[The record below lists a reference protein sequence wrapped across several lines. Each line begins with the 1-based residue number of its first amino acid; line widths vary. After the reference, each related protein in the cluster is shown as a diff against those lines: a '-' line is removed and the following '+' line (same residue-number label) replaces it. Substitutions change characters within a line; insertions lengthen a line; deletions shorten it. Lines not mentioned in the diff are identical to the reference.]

1 MVRQSVIRITD
12 RKRRCAIFAVS
23 EPKASP
29 DLRPKTTEPIEKT
42 NLFVKPNAIEF
53 TRIAEAGKR
62 RTKFNDTMK
71 RIWMTTFLSLTLCAG
86 ACGGRARANDNP
98 PQEKTANPKV
108 YLTRTITPEAL
119 VRIYEALGREATGRV
134 AVKLSTGE
142 PGGHHFLQPAL
153 VAPLVHKVGGT
164 IVECN
169 TAYGGG
175 RARTADHLKA
185 AADHGFTAIAAV
197 DIMDAEGET
206 ALPVEGGRHLAEDYV
221 GKNFLNYDF
230 TVVLSH
236 FKGHAM
242 GGFGGSMKNI
252 AIGLASGRVGKR
264 QVHGVVDKIPES
276 WTDWPMKEPFMEL
289 MVDSAKATLDYFGK
303 HVTFINVLRR
313 MSVDCDCAG
322 VTAAE
327 PTIPDIGILASTDLL
342 AIDQASVDLVFNHES
357 NKDLVERMTSRHG
370 LRQLSGMAEKK
381 MGNPQYELITI
392 E

>member
-1 MVRQSVIRITD
+1 MTATNPQAPVIGSKNVTGLDVPGSRAKVFFTPVIDAEHLFKLYRRVNEGIYGRTAIKLHTGEKHGPNILPRDLVRDFQSRIPNSNIVETNTLYEGD
-12 RKRRCAIFAVS
+12 RY
-23 EPKASP
+23 
-29 DLRPKTTEPIEKT
+29 TTEGHRETLKVNGWDFCPVDILDEEGAVDLPVR
-42 NLFVKPNAIEF
+42 NGFHLDHV
-53 TRIAEAGKR
+53 
-62 RTKFNDTMK
+62 TM
-71 RIWMTTFLSLTLCAG
+71 
-86 ACGGRARANDNP
+86 
-98 PQEKTANPKV
+98 
-108 YLTRTITPEAL
+108 
-119 VRIYEALGREATGRV
+119 
-134 AVKLSTGE
+134 
-142 PGGHHFLQPAL
+142 GGH
-153 VAPLVHKVGGT
+153 
-164 IVECN
+164 IV
-169 TAYGGG
+169 
-175 RARTADHLKA
+175 
-185 AADHGFTAIAAV
+185 
-197 DIMDAEGET
+197 
-206 ALPVEGGRHLAEDYV
+206 
-221 GKNFLNYDF
+221 NYDSLI
-230 TVVLSH
+230 VLTH

-264 QVHGVVDKIPES
+264 QVHGVVDKIPAN
-276 WTDWPMKEPFMEL
+276 WMDWPSKEPFMEL

>member
-1 MVRQSVIRITD
+1 MTATNPQAPVIGSKNVTGLDVPGSRAKVFFTPVIDAEHLFKLYRRVNEGIYGRTAIKLHTGEKHGPNILPRDLVRDFQSRIPNSNIVETNTLYEGD
-12 RKRRCAIFAVS
+12 RY
-23 EPKASP
+23 
-29 DLRPKTTEPIEKT
+29 TTEGHRETLKVNGWDFCPVDILDEEGGVDLPVR
-42 NLFVKPNAIEF
+42 NGFHLDRV
-53 TRIAEAGKR
+53 
-62 RTKFNDTMK
+62 TM
-71 RIWMTTFLSLTLCAG
+71 
-86 ACGGRARANDNP
+86 
-98 PQEKTANPKV
+98 
-108 YLTRTITPEAL
+108 
-119 VRIYEALGREATGRV
+119 
-134 AVKLSTGE
+134 
-142 PGGHHFLQPAL
+142 GGH
-153 VAPLVHKVGGT
+153 
-164 IVECN
+164 IV
-169 TAYGGG
+169 
-175 RARTADHLKA
+175 
-185 AADHGFTAIAAV
+185 
-197 DIMDAEGET
+197 
-206 ALPVEGGRHLAEDYV
+206 
-221 GKNFLNYDF
+221 NYDSLI
-230 TVVLSH
+230 VLTH

>member
-1 MVRQSVIRITD
+1 MTATNPQAPVIGSKNVTGLDVPGSRAKVFFTPVIDAEHLFKLYRRVNEGIYGRTAIKLHTGEKHGPNILPRDLVRDFQSRIPNSNIVETNTLYEGD
-12 RKRRCAIFAVS
+12 RY
-23 EPKASP
+23 
-29 DLRPKTTEPIEKT
+29 TTEGHRE
-42 NLFVKPNAIEF
+42 
-53 TRIAEAGKR
+53 
-62 RTKFNDTMK
+62 
-71 RIWMTTFLSLTLCAG
+71 TL
-86 ACGGRARANDNP
+86 
-98 PQEKTANPKV
+98 KV
-108 YLTRTITPEAL
+108 NGWDFCP
-119 VRIYEALGREATGRV
+119 
-134 AVKLSTGE
+134 
-142 PGGHHFLQPAL
+142 
-153 VAPLVHKVGGT
+153 
-164 IVECN
+164 
-169 TAYGGG
+169 
-175 RARTADHLKA
+175 
-185 AADHGFTAIAAV
+185 V
-197 DIMDAEGET
+197 DILDEEGGVD
-206 ALPVEGGRHLAEDYV
+206 LPVRNGFHLDHV
-221 GKNFLNYDF
+221 TMSGHIVNYDSLI
-230 TVVLSH
+230 VLTH

>member
-1 MVRQSVIRITD
+1 MSRVPARKCSLNEGIYGRTAIKLHTGEKHGPNILPRDLVRDFQSRIPNSNIVETNTLYEGD
-12 RKRRCAIFAVS
+12 RY
-23 EPKASP
+23 
-29 DLRPKTTEPIEKT
+29 TTEGHRETLKVNGWDFCPVDILDEEGGVDLPVR
-42 NLFVKPNAIEF
+42 NGFHLDHV
-53 TRIAEAGKR
+53 
-62 RTKFNDTMK
+62 TM
-71 RIWMTTFLSLTLCAG
+71 
-86 ACGGRARANDNP
+86 
-98 PQEKTANPKV
+98 
-108 YLTRTITPEAL
+108 
-119 VRIYEALGREATGRV
+119 
-134 AVKLSTGE
+134 
-142 PGGHHFLQPAL
+142 GGH
-153 VAPLVHKVGGT
+153 
-164 IVECN
+164 IV
-169 TAYGGG
+169 
-175 RARTADHLKA
+175 
-185 AADHGFTAIAAV
+185 
-197 DIMDAEGET
+197 
-206 ALPVEGGRHLAEDYV
+206 
-221 GKNFLNYDF
+221 NYDSLI
-230 TVVLSH
+230 VLTH

>member
-1 MVRQSVIRITD
+1 MTATNPQAPMIGSKNVTGLDVPGSRAKVFFTPVIDAEHLFKLYRRVNEGIYGRTAIKLHTGEKHGPNILPRDLVRDFQSRIPNSNIVETNTLYEGD
-12 RKRRCAIFAVS
+12 RY
-23 EPKASP
+23 
-29 DLRPKTTEPIEKT
+29 TTEGHRETLKVNGWDFCPVDILDEEGGVDLPVR
-42 NLFVKPNAIEF
+42 NGFHLDHV
-53 TRIAEAGKR
+53 
-62 RTKFNDTMK
+62 TM
-71 RIWMTTFLSLTLCAG
+71 
-86 ACGGRARANDNP
+86 
-98 PQEKTANPKV
+98 
-108 YLTRTITPEAL
+108 
-119 VRIYEALGREATGRV
+119 
-134 AVKLSTGE
+134 
-142 PGGHHFLQPAL
+142 GGH
-153 VAPLVHKVGGT
+153 
-164 IVECN
+164 IV
-169 TAYGGG
+169 
-175 RARTADHLKA
+175 
-185 AADHGFTAIAAV
+185 
-197 DIMDAEGET
+197 
-206 ALPVEGGRHLAEDYV
+206 
-221 GKNFLNYDF
+221 NYDSLI
-230 TVVLSH
+230 VLTH

-322 VTAAE
+322 VTAE

>member
-1 MVRQSVIRITD
+1 MTATNPQAPVIGSKNVTGLDVPGSRAKVFFTPVIDAEHLFKLYRRVNEGIYGRTAIKLRTGEKHGPNILPRDLVRDFQSRIPNSNIVETNTLYEGD
-12 RKRRCAIFAVS
+12 RY
-23 EPKASP
+23 
-29 DLRPKTTEPIEKT
+29 TTEGHRETLKVNGWDFCPVDILDEEGGVDLPVR
-42 NLFVKPNAIEF
+42 NGFHLDHV
-53 TRIAEAGKR
+53 
-62 RTKFNDTMK
+62 TM
-71 RIWMTTFLSLTLCAG
+71 
-86 ACGGRARANDNP
+86 
-98 PQEKTANPKV
+98 
-108 YLTRTITPEAL
+108 
-119 VRIYEALGREATGRV
+119 
-134 AVKLSTGE
+134 
-142 PGGHHFLQPAL
+142 GGH
-153 VAPLVHKVGGT
+153 
-164 IVECN
+164 IV
-169 TAYGGG
+169 
-175 RARTADHLKA
+175 
-185 AADHGFTAIAAV
+185 
-197 DIMDAEGET
+197 
-206 ALPVEGGRHLAEDYV
+206 
-221 GKNFLNYDF
+221 NYDSLI
-230 TVVLSH
+230 VLTH

>member
-1 MVRQSVIRITD
+1 MTATNPQAPVIGSKNVTGLDVPGSRAKVFFTPVIDAEHLFKLYRRVNEGIYGRTAIKLHTGEKHGPNILPRDLVRDFQSRIPNSNIVETNTLYEGD
-12 RKRRCAIFAVS
+12 RY
-23 EPKASP
+23 
-29 DLRPKTTEPIEKT
+29 TTEGHRETLKVNGWDFCPVDILDEEGGVDLPVR
-42 NLFVKPNAIEF
+42 NGFHLDHV
-53 TRIAEAGKR
+53 
-62 RTKFNDTMK
+62 TM
-71 RIWMTTFLSLTLCAG
+71 
-86 ACGGRARANDNP
+86 
-98 PQEKTANPKV
+98 
-108 YLTRTITPEAL
+108 
-119 VRIYEALGREATGRV
+119 
-134 AVKLSTGE
+134 
-142 PGGHHFLQPAL
+142 GGH
-153 VAPLVHKVGGT
+153 
-164 IVECN
+164 IV
-169 TAYGGG
+169 
-175 RARTADHLKA
+175 
-185 AADHGFTAIAAV
+185 
-197 DIMDAEGET
+197 
-206 ALPVEGGRHLAEDYV
+206 
-221 GKNFLNYDF
+221 NYDSLI
-230 TVVLSH
+230 VLTH

-264 QVHGVVDKIPES
+264 QVHGVVDKIPKS

>member
-1 MVRQSVIRITD
+1 MTATNPQAPVIGSKNVTGLDVPGSRAKVFFTPVIDAEHLFKLYRRVNEGIYGRTAIKLHTGEKHGPNILPRDLVRDFQSRIPNSNIVETNTLYEGD
-12 RKRRCAIFAVS
+12 RY
-23 EPKASP
+23 
-29 DLRPKTTEPIEKT
+29 TTEGHRETLKVNGWDFCPVDILDEEGGVDLPVR
-42 NLFVKPNAIEF
+42 NGFHLDHV
-53 TRIAEAGKR
+53 
-62 RTKFNDTMK
+62 TM
-71 RIWMTTFLSLTLCAG
+71 
-86 ACGGRARANDNP
+86 
-98 PQEKTANPKV
+98 
-108 YLTRTITPEAL
+108 
-119 VRIYEALGREATGRV
+119 
-134 AVKLSTGE
+134 
-142 PGGHHFLQPAL
+142 GGH
-153 VAPLVHKVGGT
+153 
-164 IVECN
+164 IV
-169 TAYGGG
+169 
-175 RARTADHLKA
+175 
-185 AADHGFTAIAAV
+185 
-197 DIMDAEGET
+197 
-206 ALPVEGGRHLAEDYV
+206 
-221 GKNFLNYDF
+221 NYDSLI
-230 TVVLSH
+230 VLTH

-313 MSVDCDCAG
+313 MSVDRDCAG